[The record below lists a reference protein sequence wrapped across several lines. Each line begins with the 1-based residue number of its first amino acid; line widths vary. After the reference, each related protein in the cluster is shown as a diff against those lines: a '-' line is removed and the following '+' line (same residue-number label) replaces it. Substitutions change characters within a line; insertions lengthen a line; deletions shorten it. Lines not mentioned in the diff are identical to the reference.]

1 MDKRVKA
8 LWIDALRSGEYVQG
22 VDYLRNMYNE
32 YCCLGVLCDLAIK
45 DGVDV
50 EWAGAREDRAYMAWD
65 RVSGERSRGAL
76 PPIVA
81 NWAGLTPWGNDV
93 SAPQAALDLAGM
105 NDNGV
110 PFLEIADAIEREL

>member
-1 MDKRVKA
+1 
-8 LWIDALRSGEYVQG
+8 
-22 VDYLRNMYNE
+22 MYNE